1 MHDGPSITRSESLE
15 VAADAGRIHLFN
27 DQEISN
33 SLLAFA
39 KLEHVDVA
47 LLQVHTS
54 FPHCCLYT
62 WA

>member
-1 MHDGPSITRSESLE
+1 